1 MSDKPATP
9 QNPATPAKFA
19 TPLRTGLAFLTA
31 SMLALSLAACTTT
44 VPREHATPAQQ
55 REDIN
60 ARADATLNRLYD
72 VAPDSHDLVRRA
84 KGVLIFPKVL
94 SASFIVGGEHGDG
107 VLRVNGQNQGYYST
121 TSGSIGFQAGAQS
134 KAIVMLFMT
143 QEALDHFRNSSGWTA
158 GADAT
163 VAVANIGA
171 NGSIDTATI
180 NEPVIGFVMTNAGLA
195 AGVSLNGTKIEKKTF
210 KES

>member
-1 MSDKPATP
+1 MS
-9 QNPATPAKFA
+9 QHSTPA
-19 TPLRTGLAFLTA
+19 LRTGLILLTA
-31 SMLALSLAACTTT
+31 ATLALGVTACTTT
-44 VPREHATPAQQ
+44 LNPEHNTPTEQ

-60 ARADATLNRLYD
+60 TRADAALERLYQN
-72 VAPDSHDLVRRA
+72 APESRDLVRRA

-94 SASFIVGGEHGDG
+94 SASFVVGGEHGEG
-107 VLRVNGQNQGYYST
+107 VLRVDGVNQRYYST

-143 QEALDHFRNSSGWTA
+143 QEALNHFRNSDGWTV

-171 NGSIDTATI
+171 NGQIDSNTI
-180 NEPVIGFVMTNAGLA
+180 NEPIVAFAMTNAGLA
-195 AGVSLNGTKIEKKTF
+195 AGVSLNGTKITPITM
-210 KES
+210 